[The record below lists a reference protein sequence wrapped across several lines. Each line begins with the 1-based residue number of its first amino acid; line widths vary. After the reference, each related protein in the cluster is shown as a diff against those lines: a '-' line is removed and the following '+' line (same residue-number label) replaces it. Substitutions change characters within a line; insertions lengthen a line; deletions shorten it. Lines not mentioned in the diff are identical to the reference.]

1 MPAAKQLFSVV
12 ALSAFLTVASAQARL
27 GCSRN
32 GTVQD
37 SDTCDILSARD
48 SVSTFQLA
56 NANKDAIDTFCDNIF
71 PGENLC
77 LGLEGEDCTDVVV
90 VQSGDSCS
98 AIADA
103 ANIPVSTLLANNP
116 NVNTDCSNIYPGEVL
131 CTASEI
137 FNYN

>member
-1 MPAAKQLFSVV
+1 MLAAKQLFSIV
-12 ALSAFLTVASAQARL
+12 ALSAFLTVASAQANS

-37 SDTCDILSARD
+37 NDTCDILSARD

-56 NANKDAIDTFCDNIF
+56 NANPVIDTFCDNIF

-77 LGLEGEDCTDVVV
+77 LGLVGEDCTTVVTI
-90 VQSGDSCS
+90 QSGDSCS
-98 AIADA
+98 SIATA
-103 ANIPVSTLLANNP
+103 ASIPVTTLLANNP
-116 NVNTDCSNIYPGEVL
+116 NVNTDCTNIYPGEVL
-131 CTASEI
+131 CVASEI